1 MKDLEGDYHYS
12 HQTSFQH
19 LEPPEKWHILQTPR
33 ATRANQC
40 GVQSYRRTGSG
51 PNQISLLTCH
61 AGTCFSS
68 RLGLCSCDAP
78 YGLLG
83 TGHWWGALGITTTLP
98 GAILM
103 SSLYIGCL
111 ESKQCVQSFPNLDME
126 LARQTPD
133 LQPWALSHTPS
144 V

>member
-1 MKDLEGDYHYS
+1 MSITITHTKPPFSILNLLKNSTYFK
-12 HQTSFQH
+12 HQGPRELISV
-19 LEPPEKWHILQTPR
+19 ECR
-33 ATRANQC
+33 ATGEQALGLTR
-40 GVQSYRRTGSG
+40 
-51 PNQISLLTCH
+51 ISLLTCH

-83 TGHWWGALGITTTLP
+83 TGHWWGALGITTSLP

-103 SSLYIGCL
+103 SSLYTGCL
-111 ESKQCVQSFPNLDME
+111 ESKQRVQSFPNLDME